1 MTDDVLG
8 KALYEAT
15 DEALTILGTSARML
29 LSGHISRLSD
39 SPSYSVE
46 VVSETLEVLLGQG
59 GKPLQKLIA
68 KHLYRKLGFDFQ
80 ARENWDLTEYVED
93 AKRKLE
99 TCSSHSQSKVVDY
112 NYRIK

>member
-1 MTDDVLG
+1 MTNDVLG
-8 KALYEAT
+8 KALYEAV
-15 DEALTILGTSARML
+15 DEGLTILGTSARMIL
-29 LSGHISRLSD
+29 FGYISGLSE
-39 SPSYSVE
+39 SPSYRVE

-59 GKPLQKLIA
+59 GKSLQRLIA

-99 TCSSHSQSKVVDY
+99 TSSNHHQSEVVDH
-112 NYRIK
+112 NYRLE

>member
-15 DEALTILGTSARML
+15 DEALTILGRSARMV
-29 LSGHISRLSD
+29 LSGYISKLSD
-39 SPSYSVE
+39 SPSYRVE
-46 VVSETLEVLLGQG
+46 AVSETLEVILGQG
-59 GKPLQKLIA
+59 GRSLQKLIA

-80 ARENWDLTEYVED
+80 ARETWDLTEYVEE

-99 TCSSHSQSKVVDY
+99 TYSCHSQSKVVDH
-112 NYRIK
+112 NYRVK